1 MAGVHTMVKINVVV
15 DVDKADLKQ
24 QYQWAQDRLDA
35 IISEPAWTNAKV
47 ISAVQD
53 EAKILR
59 KLLRLTK
66 KLVLYEIK

>member
-1 MAGVHTMVKINVVV
+1 MTLETILTDA
-15 DVDKADLKQ
+15 DKADLKS

-35 IISEPAWTNAKV
+35 IISEPAWTNTKV

-59 KLLRLTK
+59 KLLRLMK
-66 KLVLYEIK
+66 KLILHEIR

>member
-1 MAGVHTMVKINVVV
+1 MVKETIVI
-15 DVDKADLKQ
+15 DADKADLKS

-47 ISAVQD
+47 ISAVVD
-53 EAKILR
+53 EAKIMR

-66 KLVLYEIK
+66 KLIMHEIR

>member
-1 MAGVHTMVKINVVV
+1 MKHTIIT
-15 DVDKADLKQ
+15 DSDKADLKQ

-47 ISAVQD
+47 IAAVQD
-53 EAKILR
+53 EAKIMR

-66 KLVLYEIK
+66 KLIMHEIR